1 MKKILS
7 LFLAV
12 LAILPASADSDF
24 TFSSVTNDTLRIHP
38 LYLGLMAA
46 DTVCA
51 HFDGRLDNWDMELVL
66 PNGMSVHN
74 VIPLGEGM
82 NIPYIGITGDSCTCY
97 APLYWNHNTEVGKDS
112 LSSTITLPGYWD
124 PDNDGVYESY
134 GTVKW
139 DAGNHKM
146 VRFIFEFNSSFKVDT
161 VNTITISGML
171 SSTSDQRGGTISETT
186 FSKTLFVYMG
196 YKRGDVNGD
205 GRVNIA
211 DLADLQ
217 DHILNHTHLDDF
229 QLKAADVDGNDVVD
243 SCDVTALIDLLIS
256 MGVVAFPDPT
266 I

>member
-1 MKKILS
+1 MKKILIS
-7 LFLAV
+7 LLA
-12 LAILPASADSDF
+12 LMAILPASADCDF
-24 TFSSVTNDTLRIHP
+24 TFSSVTNDTLWVHP
-38 LYLGLMAA
+38 SAYNFFSR
-46 DTVCA
+46 DTLCA
-51 HFDGRLDNWDMELVL
+51 HFDGRLDNWDIVLAL
-66 PNGMSVHN
+66 PNGMSIFSVSQ
-74 VIPLGEGM
+74 VGSGM
-82 NIPYIGITGDSCTCY
+82 NIPYDSINGNSCTCY
-97 APLYWNHNTEVGKDS
+97 APLYWNQTVSGRDS
-112 LSSTITLPGYWD
+112 LSSSITLPGYWD

-146 VRFIFEFNSSFKVDT
+146 VRFIFEFDTSFKVDT

-211 DLADLQ
+211 DLADLE

-243 SCDVTALIDLLIS
+243 FCDVTALIDLLIS